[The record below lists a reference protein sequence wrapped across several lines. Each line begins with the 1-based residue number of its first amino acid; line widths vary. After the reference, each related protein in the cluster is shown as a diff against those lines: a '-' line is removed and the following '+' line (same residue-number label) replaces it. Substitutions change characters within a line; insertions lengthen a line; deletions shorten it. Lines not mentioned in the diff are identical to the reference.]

1 MCHLLIAE
9 DEPIERMALASALH
23 GYLGEGYTLHQA
35 GNGRQAME
43 LFARHPI
50 QIAFL
55 DIEMPVMTG
64 IEVAQQIYAENPAC
78 CIIFLTAFDR
88 FDYAR
93 KAISVRA
100 LEYLLKPY
108 SDQELF
114 AAVEMALQKTES
126 SAPAE
131 PAGEGIASIASLMEQ
146 FVCDHYRQDISMQDA
161 ARALNYSDPYFCKM
175 FKQNFG
181 QSFTAYLT
189 EYRIGCAKELL
200 RRPTVN
206 IKEVGEQVGYP
217 DPNYFGK
224 VFRRL
229 TGQSPSE
236 YRMSKLLP

>member
-9 DEPIERMALASALH
+9 DEPIERMALANTLH
-23 GYLGEGYTLHQA
+23 SYLGEAYTLHQA

-43 LFARHPI
+43 LFAQYPI

-55 DIEMPVMTG
+55 DIEMPVMSG

-93 KAISVRA
+93 KAILVRA

-114 AAVEMALQKTES
+114 AAVEMAIQKTES
-126 SAPAE
+126 GVPAG
-131 PAGEGIASIASLMEQ
+131 PSGEGIASIASLMEQ
-146 FVCDHYRQDISMQDA
+146 FICDHYWQDISMQDA

-181 QSFTAYLT
+181 QSFTSYLT
-189 EYRIGCAKELL
+189 EYRIRYAKELL

-236 YRMSKLLP
+236 YRMSKILP